1 MKFCVV
7 KIIQGG
13 AVAAPVGGQILSD
26 VLPYLELKK
35 DNEQEEEK
43 TEEVEVPEIRGLN
56 LQEAK
61 KKLKE
66 TDLEITVNRE
76 VGEEEKGEDII
87 IKEQIPKPRHQ
98 SK

>member
-1 MKFCVV
+1 M
-7 KIIQGG
+7 
-13 AVAAPVGGQILSD
+13 
-26 VLPYLELKK
+26 LPYLELKK

-87 IKEQIPKPRHQ
+87 IKEQIPKPRYQ
-98 SK
+98 S

>member
-1 MKFCVV
+1 M
-7 KIIQGG
+7 
-13 AVAAPVGGQILSD
+13 
-26 VLPYLELKK
+26 LPYLELKK

-61 KKLKE
+61 KNLKE

-76 VGEEEKGEDII
+76 IGEEEKEEDII

>member
-1 MKFCVV
+1 M
-7 KIIQGG
+7 
-13 AVAAPVGGQILSD
+13 
-26 VLPYLELKK
+26 LPYLELKK

-76 VGEEEKGEDII
+76 IGEEEKEEDII
-87 IKEQIPKPRHQ
+87 IKEQIPKPRHHVEI
-98 SK
+98 